1 MDSFSSAYHLK
12 LDDDRVRSFAEWK
25 IEATTYN
32 RSGRLVQKKNL
43 GEWYNKFD
51 LATKKFF
58 STEPRNP

>member
-1 MDSFSSAYHLK
+1 MDSFSSANYSK
-12 LDDDRVRSFAEWK
+12 LDDDRAWSFAEWK
-25 IEATTYN
+25 IEATTYD
-32 RSGRLVQKKNL
+32 RSGRPVQKENL